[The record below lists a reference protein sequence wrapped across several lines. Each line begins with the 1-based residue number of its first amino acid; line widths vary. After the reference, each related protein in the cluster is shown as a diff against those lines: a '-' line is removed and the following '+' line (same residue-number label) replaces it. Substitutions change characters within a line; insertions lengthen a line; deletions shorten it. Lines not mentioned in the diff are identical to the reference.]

1 MKTVKEAASY
11 NALRLFSALTHGI
24 GAYLS
29 SVAAAVLITRAVF
42 VEGVWH
48 VVSFA
53 LYSATLIA
61 LYSASTLYH
70 SIPAKP
76 AGRTRLRKLDHIM
89 IFLLIAGTYTPIC
102 LVTLRAYSAAW
113 GWAIFGVVWGFAAG
127 GTLMKLLWLDAP
139 RWLYTAVYLGMGW
152 LVVVAIFPLSRA
164 ANATTLALLGAGG
177 AFYTAGAILYALQRP
192 GRENPLF
199 GFHEVFHIFVIAGS
213 VCHFVMMFFL

>member
-1 MKTVKEAASY
+1 MKTVKETVSY

-29 SVAAAVLITRAVF
+29 SVAAAVLITYAVF
-42 VEGVWH
+42 VKSAWH
-48 VVSFA
+48 VVSFSI
-53 LYSATLIA
+53 YCATLIT

-76 AGRTRLRKLDHIM
+76 VGRVRLRKFDHIM

-102 LVTLRAYSAAW
+102 LLALRAYSAVW
-113 GWAIFGVVWGFAAG
+113 GWAIFGVVWGLAAA
-127 GTLMKLLWLDAP
+127 GTLMKLFWLNAP

-152 LVVVAIFPLSRA
+152 LVVTAIFPLSRA
-164 ANATTLALLGAGG
+164 LSAPVLWLLGAGG
-177 AFYTAGAILYALQRP
+177 AFYTSGAVMYALRRP
-192 GRENPLF
+192 GRENPRF
-199 GFHEVFHIFVIAGS
+199 GFHEVFHVFVIGGS